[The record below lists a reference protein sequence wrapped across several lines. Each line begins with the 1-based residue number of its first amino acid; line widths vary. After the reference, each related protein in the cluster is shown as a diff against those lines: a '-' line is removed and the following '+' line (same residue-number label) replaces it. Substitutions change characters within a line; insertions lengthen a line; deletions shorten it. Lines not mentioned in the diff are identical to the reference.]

1 MTTSPT
7 RFFATP
13 SFACAEPDPTT
24 YTGGDPEVAWKIL
37 YAGRNVARHWER
49 ERGGTGALRK
59 KKERQGDIDK
69 DDSERQQLAHS
80 AQNFALRTVICA
92 LVEHVRASDPQID
105 SRLEAAADARLARL
119 ENVSNTDREFTE
131 SARNYLSL
139 LTAPPE

>member
-1 MTTSPT
+1 
-7 RFFATP
+7 
-13 SFACAEPDPTT
+13 
-24 YTGGDPEVAWKIL
+24 
-37 YAGRNVARHWER
+37 
-49 ERGGTGALRK
+49 
-59 KKERQGDIDK
+59 
-69 DDSERQQLAHS
+69 
-80 AQNFALRTVICA
+80 LRTVIRA